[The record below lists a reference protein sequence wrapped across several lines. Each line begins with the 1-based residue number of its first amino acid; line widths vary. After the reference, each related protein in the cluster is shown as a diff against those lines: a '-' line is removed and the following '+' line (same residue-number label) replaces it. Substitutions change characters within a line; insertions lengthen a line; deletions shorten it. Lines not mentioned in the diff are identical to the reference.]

1 MGGKYPIN
9 TWDEQGS
16 DPNHPD
22 NSRFTINGSSITS
35 GPAQDPRYEG
45 QRFISVQGPY
55 GKYSGVVDDDNDSY
69 ETNTDGAD
77 DYAGSSGC
85 FIATATLQDNYPAD
99 ILAPLKKWRY
109 EVLET
114 TAFGNILSKRY
125 RNTAPKIAVKM
136 QRLPRTCAFLR
147 KYFVFPAIDLA
158 EQVPSTYRN
167 IKLLLLFLVGS
178 VIATLTAQLSR

>member
-16 DPNHPD
+16 DPKHPG

-45 QRFISVQGPY
+45 QRFISVQGPS
-55 GKYSGVVDDDNDSY
+55 GKYSGVVDDDDDSY
-69 ETNTDGAD
+69 ETDDDA

-99 ILAPLKKWRY
+99 ILVPLKKWRY
-109 EVLET
+109 DVLET
-114 TAFGNILSKRY
+114 TFFGNILSKRY
-125 RNTAPKIAVKM
+125 RNTAPRVAAKM
-136 QRLPRTCAFLR
+136 QRLPRVCAFLR

-158 EQVPSTYRN
+158 EQAPSTSRN
-167 IKLLLLFLVGS
+167 MKLLLLFLVGS
-178 VIATLTAQLSR
+178 VIATTTAKLSR